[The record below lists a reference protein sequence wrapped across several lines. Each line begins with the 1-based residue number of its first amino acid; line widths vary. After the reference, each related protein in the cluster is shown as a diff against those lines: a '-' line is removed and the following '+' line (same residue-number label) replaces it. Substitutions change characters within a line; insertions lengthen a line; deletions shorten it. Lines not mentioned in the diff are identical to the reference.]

1 MITSTANQQVKQLIQ
16 LNKKGKLRDAR
27 DVFVVEGPRMFR
39 EAPKER
45 IEKIYISESY
55 FKNQR
60 QEMGSGIPYEVVQDS
75 VFKAMCDTQTP
86 QGILCLVKQ
95 YHYTLKDL
103 LKKTNPLLLIL
114 ENIQDPGN
122 LGTMMRFCCMRPTAR
137 EADK

>member
-60 QEMGSGIPYEVVQDS
+60 QEMGAGIPY
-75 VFKAMCDTQTP
+75 
-86 QGILCLVKQ
+86 
-95 YHYTLKDL
+95 
-103 LKKTNPLLLIL
+103 
-114 ENIQDPGN
+114 
-122 LGTMMRFCCMRPTAR
+122 
-137 EADK
+137 